1 MTEEQIRSRR
11 MTYNPREIYE
21 NSEYIKRILN
31 TVNSNLFADKN
42 YPQQFQPI
50 VDSLLNNDYYFVL
63 ADLES
68 FDKAITKASED
79 YQNKDVWAKKALLNV
94 ARIGYF
100 SSDRSVM
107 EYAEKIWN
115 VKPVE

>member
-1 MTEEQIRSRR
+1 

-21 NSEYIKRILN
+21 KSEYIKRILN
-31 TVNSNLFADKN
+31 AVNSAMFADAN
-42 YPQQFQPI
+42 YPQQFSPI
-50 VDSLLNNDYYFVL
+50 FDALLNNDYYFIL
-63 ADLES
+63 ADLED
-68 FDKAITKASED
+68 FNNTIHQAEKD
-79 YQNKDVWAKKALLNV
+79 YKNKDVWAKKALLNM

-107 EYAEKIWN
+107 EYAQNIWH